1 MEYGFGKS
9 GRSCLDCYA
18 QQPKSAALSGASPLQ
33 PAPQRQKS
41 CTDGRV
47 SEGKMNGRVK
57 VTFPNDDCYDG
68 EWKDGME
75 NGSGKKIYS
84 ISGEVYVGEWK
95 EGKCNGR
102 GKYSYGGGE
111 VYDGEWKED
120 KCNGT
125 G

>member
-1 MEYGFGKS
+1 
-9 GRSCLDCYA
+9 
-18 QQPKSAALSGASPLQ
+18 
-33 PAPQRQKS
+33 
-41 CTDGRV
+41 
-47 SEGKMNGRVK
+47 MNGRVK

-125 G
+125 GIYIYIYIYATRRSVRLTPGWQRLQGRYRAP